1 MTGQERAIDRSQVGS
16 LSSPFGSSILRYPLA
31 AAYLLHWLSL
41 GGQWWWVSVA
51 LPWSVIL
58 GPMQDMGAQQ
68 TWRAE
73 AKGTTELPSGYQGF
87 RSKNETLLM
96 VQDRL
101 STSLGDISRSDW
113 QQHLRST
120 CSPESWMGP
129 ESMAPSQASILKSGL
144 RGTCQQTAGEF
155 REVAPY
161 SLGTFLADPS
171 LPRHLQFG
179 QWVGAHLIAENIQPL
194 SGDIS

>member
-129 ESMAPSQASILKSGL
+129 REHGSLAGFDPEEWPPWDLPTDSWGVQGSGPLFPGNLPCRPLAPSASAVWTVGGGPPDS
-144 RGTCQQTAGEF
+144 
-155 REVAPY
+155 REHPAPE
-161 SLGTFLADPS
+161 
-171 LPRHLQFG
+171 
-179 QWVGAHLIAENIQPL
+179 W
-194 SGDIS
+194 